1 MQRLKKVGPLQVL
14 MVQDLLLHLTIYL
27 MVLCMMLQTMLSKG
41 LLQVILK
48 MGYKTSNLKQS
59 LQTAKQVQ

>member
-1 MQRLKKVGPLQVL
+1 
-14 MVQDLLLHLTIYL
+14 
-27 MVLCMMLQTMLSKG
+27 MMLQTMLSKG

-48 MGYKTSNLKQS
+48 MGYKTSNLKQP